1 MPTDVSG
8 WPQGIGR
15 TIVGEID
22 STNLEGRRL
31 ASGIEVPTWIIADFQ
46 TGGRGRGGRKW
57 VSPRGNLHATLV
69 MPLAGSIRDAPLRS
83 MIASIALRDAL
94 DGFIGG
100 RDRLRVK
107 WPNDVLLDGGKV
119 AGILLET
126 VGQAGET
133 RILIGVGVNLLS
145 APELPERSDRA
156 PRPISILEAT
166 GRSIGPTAFLERLAR
181 AFDRREMQF
190 RASGFEPIRHDWL
203 RWAWRL
209 GREATFSMER
219 QTVRGTFETVDSDGC
234 AVVHAGG
241 GRQRIAAADMLS
253 G

>member
-1 MPTDVSG
+1 MH
-8 WPQGIGR
+8 
-15 TIVGEID
+15 VGEID

-31 ASGIEVPTWIIADFQ
+31 AAGMEVPTWILADSQ

-57 VSPRGNLHATLV
+57 VSPQGNLHATLV
-69 MPLAGSIRDAPLRS
+69 MPLEGPVRDAPLRS
-83 MIASIALRDAL
+83 MIASVALRDAL
-94 DGFIGG
+94 DGFLDG

-126 VGQAGET
+126 FGQGDGS

-156 PRPISILEAT
+156 PRPVSILEAT
-166 GRSIGPTAFLERLAR
+166 GRLIGPVAFLERLAR
-181 AFDRREMQF
+181 AYDRREMQF
-190 RASGFEPIRHDWL
+190 RASGFEPIRNDWL

-219 QTVRGTFETVDSDGC
+219 ESVQGIFETVDTDGC
-234 AVVHAGG
+234 AVVLAGG
-241 GRQRIAAADMLS
+241 RRQRIAAADMLS

>member
-1 MPTDVSG
+1 MLLDGPV
-8 WPQGIGR
+8 
-15 TIVGEID
+15 
-22 STNLEGRRL
+22 
-31 ASGIEVPTWIIADFQ
+31 
-46 TGGRGRGGRKW
+46 
-57 VSPRGNLHATLV
+57 
-69 MPLAGSIRDAPLRS
+69 RDAPLRS

-94 DGFIGG
+94 DGVLDG
-100 RDRLRVK
+100 RDRLKVK
-107 WPNDVLLDGGKV
+107 WPNDVLLDDGKV

-126 VGQAGET
+126 VGQGDGT

-145 APELPERSDRA
+145 APELPDRSNRA
-156 PRPISILEAT
+156 PRPVSIMEAT
-166 GRSIGPTAFLERLAR
+166 GRLIGPTALLEGLAR
-181 AFDRREMQF
+181 AFDRRELQF

-219 QTVRGTFETVDSDGC
+219 ETVQGIFETVDTDGC

-241 GRQRIAAADMLS
+241 RTRRIAAADMLS